1 MFKNYTINQTT
12 LPLDM
17 EQFIPETDVAFAV
30 NSLVEAIP
38 PHLFDELEHQL
49 GRPAYH
55 PKMMLKILLYAYTQR
70 VFSGRK
76 IEFLLDDSYR
86 MRWLANHEQVSY
98 RTINRFRNH
107 ETTAQLLAEAF
118 VLFRRQLITNQVIDN
133 EAIFIDGTKIE
144 ADANKFSFVWRK
156 AATRYER
163 ALDEKSEAFYQA
175 LYQEEILPCLKE
187 EEQSDGLSSDQ
198 LEEVAHHLEAELHE
212 TNTQLAQEQ
221 SPKKQSQLKRKRRV
235 YKKYLRQV
243 QADYLP
249 RKQKYERY
257 RRLFQERNSF
267 SKTDT
272 DATFM
277 RMKDDYMR
285 NGQLKPGYNLQIA
298 TENQYIL
305 AYDLFP
311 NPTDTKTLAPF
322 LDSFLEQ
329 HKELPE
335 YIVADAGYGSEQN
348 YMYIHDVLHKTPL
361 ITYSTYYKES
371 KKKNKENPFNVE
383 NWRYLQEQ
391 DEYICPAKRPVPF
404 KGYSRRKDKGG
415 FVRDFKV
422 YECEDCRACPVRSQC
437 TRSKGTQKRQL
448 LVNNSWRYFKAE
460 CKKKL
465 LEEKTGAIYR
475 RRKVDVEPVFGHL
488 KAHLAFHRFH
498 LRGKQGATIDVGLAL
513 MALNL
518 RKLGKYMER
527 NVRIQ
532 TKTSPILTK
541 YIKIGL
547 ISIFEEGL
555 MSHSL
560 SFLLSL
566 FYKSK

>member
-76 IEFLLDDSYR
+76 IECLLDDSYR

-156 AATRYER
+156 ATTRYEC
-163 ALDEKSEAFYQA
+163 ALDEKSEAFYQT

-187 EEQSDGLSSDQ
+187 EGQSDGLSSDQ

-221 SPKKQSQLKRKRRV
+221 SPKKQSQLKRKKRV

-348 YMYIHDVLHKTPL
+348 YMYIYDVLHKTPL

-404 KGYSRRKDKGG
+404 KGYSRIKDKGG

-465 LEEKTGAIYR
+465 LEEKTGSIYR

-527 NVRIQ
+527 NVRIK

-541 YIKIGL
+541 HIKIGL
-547 ISIFEEGL
+547 ISIFEKGL
-555 MSHSL
+555 LSHSR
-560 SFLLSL
+560 
-566 FYKSK
+566 FY

>member
-38 PHLFDELEHQL
+38 PHLFDELEQQL
-49 GRPAYH
+49 ERPAYH

-76 IEFLLDDSYR
+76 IECLLDDSYR

-348 YMYIHDVLHKTPL
+348 YMYIYDVLHKTPL

-404 KGYSRRKDKGG
+404 KGYSRIKDKGG

-465 LEEKTGAIYR
+465 LEEKTGSIYR

-527 NVRIQ
+527 NVRIK

-541 YIKIGL
+541 HIKIGL
-547 ISIFEEGL
+547 ISIFEKGL
-555 MSHSL
+555 LSHSR
-560 SFLLSL
+560 
-566 FYKSK
+566 FY

>member
-38 PHLFDELEHQL
+38 PHLFDELEQQL

-76 IEFLLDDSYR
+76 IECLLDDSYR
-86 MRWLANHEQVSY
+86 MRWLANHEQVRY

-348 YMYIHDVLHKTPL
+348 YMYIYDVLHKTPL

-404 KGYSRRKDKGG
+404 KGYSRIKDKGG

-465 LEEKTGAIYR
+465 LEEKTGSIYR

-527 NVRIQ
+527 NVRIK

-541 YIKIGL
+541 HIKIGL
-547 ISIFEEGL
+547 ISIFEKGL
-555 MSHSL
+555 LSHSR
-560 SFLLSL
+560 
-566 FYKSK
+566 FY